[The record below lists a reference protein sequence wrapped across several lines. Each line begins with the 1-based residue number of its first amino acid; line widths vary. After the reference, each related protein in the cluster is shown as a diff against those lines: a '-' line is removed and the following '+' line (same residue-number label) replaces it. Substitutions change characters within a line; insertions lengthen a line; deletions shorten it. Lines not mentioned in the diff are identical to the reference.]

1 MKKIV
6 ISKEFKISCIIWLI
20 TFCIQTTDLKIGY
33 IKISEFILLLLTPL
47 FLFKKVNKFLIY
59 FFIFFTIELV
69 LALLI
74 TYGHEFDHLGR
85 SVIKA
90 PYIISLGRYAELVS
104 CITLGCIGY
113 SLFQKYPKESQNS
126 IKRLVNINIY
136 ITAAIVFVYFM
147 VLLRI
152 IPMDKSIVVYAEY
165 RLKGFY
171 VEGGPYGL
179 MLMFIFMLTS
189 FLEKSKSRLFKQ
201 FFLFIVIVL
210 FAKSKAGFLCLLV
223 WIFLQNFS
231 YLKVKLKAFLYPI
244 LIVGLIGFYF
254 AFTAISY
261 MYVEKLD
268 KIRKE
273 VRLRPNDPNL
283 IMGRLSGF
291 YIAPNMIKENPVFGI
306 GLGNY
311 PLLRNN
317 KEYRGFFPLPDKTI
331 LDADASGFGGII
343 DIVIDMG
350 IVGLLVFMYLNY
362 LIVKRLFGKN
372 KGVVLQLGFLILF
385 LFGVQLYFSYPWAF
399 LGVILAYQNNYI
411 DEISN

>member
-1 MKKIV
+1 MNKIV

-33 IKISEFILLLLTPL
+33 IKISEFILLLLMPL
-47 FLFKKVNKFLIY
+47 FLFKKVNRFFVY
-59 FFIFFTIELV
+59 FFIFFTIELIV
-69 LALLI
+69 ALLI
-74 TYGHEFDHLGR
+74 TYGHEFEHLGR
-85 SVIKA
+85 SIIKA

-104 CITLGCIGY
+104 CITLGCITY
-113 SLFQKYPKESQNS
+113 SLFQKYPNESQNS

-136 ITAAIVFVYFM
+136 ITAVIVFVYFM

-152 IPMDKSIVVYAEY
+152 IPIEESIVVYAEY

-189 FLEKSKSRLFKQ
+189 FLKKSKSRLFKQ
-201 FFLFIVIVL
+201 IFLIAVIV
-210 FAKSKAGFLCLLV
+210 FAKSKAGFLCFLV
-223 WIFLQNFS
+223 WVFIQNYS
-231 YLKVKLKAFLYPI
+231 YLKVRLKAFLYPI
-244 LIVGLIGFYF
+244 LVMALIGFYF
-254 AFTAISY
+254 AFTTISY
-261 MYVEKLD
+261 MYFEKMD
-268 KIRKE
+268 KIKTE
-273 VRLRPNDPNL
+273 IKLRPNDTNL
-283 IMGRLSGF
+283 IMGRLAGF

-317 KEYRGFFPLPDKTI
+317 KEYRGFFPLPEKQY

-350 IVGLLVFMYLNY
+350 LVGLCVFLVLNY
-362 LIVKRLFGKN
+362 LMVKRLFDKN

-385 LFGVQLYFSYPWAF
+385 LFGVQLYFSYPWAL

>member
-6 ISKEFKISCIIWLI
+6 ISNEFKISCIIWLI

-47 FLFKKVNKFLIY
+47 LFFKKVNKFFVY

-74 TYGHEFDHLGR
+74 TYGHEFDHLGK
-85 SVIKA
+85 SIIKS
-90 PYIISLGRYAELVS
+90 PYIISLGRYVELIS
-104 CITLGCIGY
+104 CITLGCISY

-136 ITAAIVFVYFM
+136 ITAGIVFVYFM

-152 IPMDKSIVVYAEY
+152 IPMDKSIVVYADY

-179 MLMFIFMLTS
+179 MLMFILMLTS

-201 FFLFIVIVL
+201 IFLFIVIVL
-210 FAKSKAGFLCLLV
+210 FAKSKAGFLCLIV
-223 WIFLQNFS
+223 WVFLQNFS

-244 LIVGLIGFYF
+244 LIIGLIGFYF
-254 AFTAISY
+254 AFTTISY

-343 DIVIDMG
+343 DVVIDMG

-362 LIVKRLFGKN
+362 LMVKRLFDKN
-372 KGVVLQLGFLILF
+372 KGVVLQLGFIILF

-399 LGVILAYQNNYI
+399 LGIILAYQNNYI

>member
-1 MKKIV
+1 MKKMV
-6 ISKEFKISCIIWLI
+6 NSKEFKISCIIWLI

-47 FLFKKVNKFLIY
+47 FLFKKVNKFFVY
-59 FFIFFTIELV
+59 FFIFFTIELIV
-69 LALLI
+69 ALLI

-85 SVIKA
+85 TVIKA
-90 PYIISLGRYAELVS
+90 PYIISLGRYVELVS
-104 CITLGCIGY
+104 CITLGCISY
-113 SLFQKYPKESQNS
+113 SLFQKYPEESQNS

-189 FLEKSKSRLFKQ
+189 FLEKSKSRFFKH

-223 WIFLQNFS
+223 WVFLQNFG

-273 VRLRPNDPNL
+273 VRLRPNDSNL

-317 KEYRGFFPLPDKTI
+317 KEYRGFFPLPDKAI

-343 DIVIDMG
+343 DIIIDMG
-350 IVGLLVFMYLNY
+350 IAGLLVFMYLNY
-362 LIVKRLFGKN
+362 LMVKRFMDKN

>member
-6 ISKEFKISCIIWLI
+6 ISNEFKISCIIWLI

-47 FLFKKVNKFLIY
+47 LILKKVNKFFVY

-74 TYGHEFDHLGR
+74 TFGHEFDHLGR
-85 SVIKA
+85 SILKS
-90 PYIISLGRYAELVS
+90 PYIISVGRYVELIS
-104 CITLGCIGY
+104 CITLGCISY

-136 ITAAIVFVYFM
+136 ITAGIVFVY
-147 VLLRI
+147 LLVVWSI
-152 IPMDKSIVVYAEY
+152 IPIGKSVVVYEDF
-165 RLKGFY
+165 RLKGLY

-189 FLEKSKSRLFKQ
+189 FLEKSKSRLLKQ
-201 FFLFIVIVL
+201 IFLVIVIVL
-210 FAKSKAGFLCLLV
+210 FAKSKAGFLCLIV

-231 YLKVKLKAFLYPI
+231 YLKVKLRTFIYPI

-254 AFTAISY
+254 VFTRISF
-261 MYVEKLD
+261 MYVEKME

-273 VRLRPNDPNL
+273 IQLRPNDSYL
-283 IMGRLSGF
+283 IMGRISGF
-291 YIAPNMIKENPVFGI
+291 YIAPNMIKENPILGI

-331 LDADASGFGGII
+331 IDADASGFGGII
-343 DIVIDMG
+343 DIIIDMG

-362 LIVKRLFGKN
+362 LMAKRLIDRN
-372 KGVVLQLGFLILF
+372 KGVVLQFGFLILF